1 VSSPVGLSIKA
12 TPVSASAPLLNE
24 FGNSL
29 PPVEHVDDPI
39 DLVEPKTVLIDSDT
53 SMKTGPQN
61 GESELQARTPV
72 RQTVSRLPEGCDP
85 GKDDS
90 PLSNGPTLDKVV
102 QVPPMLSLGPDV
114 DVGVQE
120 DNKMVSPP
128 LSPQIISRPAKFV
141 GDSVPDEDLPMSDP
155 SLSMSPG
162 SSLPPLRVQGRTQG
176 WRGANVRLGSRA
188 IPEVR
193 TAARPKR
200 RFTPLVPSGRANK
213 KHRPS
218 GNFED

>member
-1 VSSPVGLSIKA
+1 
-12 TPVSASAPLLNE
+12 
-24 FGNSL
+24 
-29 PPVEHVDDPI
+29 VEHVGDPI
-39 DLVEPKTVLIDSDT
+39 DPVEPKTVLTDSDT
-53 SMKTGPQN
+53 SVETGPQN
-61 GESELQARTPV
+61 DESEPQAHTS
-72 RQTVSRLPEGCDP
+72 VSQMVSSLPEGCDP
-85 GKDDS
+85 SKEDS
-90 PLSNGPTLDKVV
+90 SLSNGPTPDKVV
-102 QVPPMLSLGPDV
+102 QVSPILSLGPDV
-114 DVGVQE
+114 DIGVQE
-120 DNKMVSPP
+120 DNKMASPP

-162 SSLPPLRVQGRTQG
+162 SSLPPLRLQGRTQG

-200 RFTPLVPSGRANK
+200 RFTPLVPSGRTNK